1 MYGSSSSG
9 HQQQQ
14 KRSYNGLS
22 KTNHN
27 QMPELTQA
35 SNLDIS
41 REDIL
46 EMLNS
51 SSNDKFLIK
60 WSNNY
65 SEQMLNNQL
74 MKVKPIIH
82 TKIVDYFASV
92 NIRRGM
98 RKIILIY
105 FNYYYRYQMLT
116 IMTVDFLHRHVN
128 SIHSVI

>member
-1 MYGSSSSG
+1 MHKSKSSAAG
-9 HQQQQ
+9 HQQQ

-22 KTNHN
+22 KASSSNGN
-27 QMPELTQA
+27 SNDNNNIPELTQA

-41 REDIL
+41 KEDIL

-65 SEQMLNNQL
+65 SEQVLNNQL

-82 TKIVDYFASV
+82 TKIVDYFA
-92 NIRRGM
+92 
-98 RKIILIY
+98 
-105 FNYYYRYQMLT
+105 
-116 IMTVDFLHRHVN
+116 TVSATLKLVKRPN
-128 SIHSVI
+128 